1 MSNINWDEAPEWA
14 NTALTT
20 SNNWQGKETDAGNVE
35 FAIREGSDYW
45 SDKSKEMTFTIS
57 DEWWR
62 VVEYRPQNIQLT
74 SIKDIFS
81 QIQKATNNKYEREL
95 TDRYSNTCRVDVYDV
110 LLAFEVTCP
119 AIQHAIKKLLC
130 TGIRGHKDSS
140 QDLLEAKESITR
152 AIELA
157 TKS

>member
-1 MSNINWDEAPEWA
+1 MSDINWDEAPEWA
-14 NTALTT
+14 SCAVKNKITGIVQFANKT
-20 SNNWQGKETDAGNVE
+20 SNGYFRANENCSQFIMGDNAWSVIESRPANEDA
-35 FAIREGSDYW
+35 
-45 SDKSKEMTFTIS
+45 T
-57 DEWWR
+57 
-62 VVEYRPQNIQLT
+62 LT

-81 QIQKATNNKYEREL
+81 QIQNATNNKYEREL
-95 TDRYSNTCRVDVYDV
+95 TDRYSNTCHVDVYDV

-130 TGIRGHKDSS
+130 TGIRGHKDSA

>member
-20 SNNWQGKETDAGNVE
+20 SNNWRGKETDAGNVE

-57 DEWWR
+57 DDYWR

-81 QIQKATNNKYEREL
+81 QIQNSTNNKYEREL
-95 TDRYSNTCRVDVYDV
+95 TDRYSNTCHVDVYDV

-130 TGIRGHKDSS
+130 TGIRGHKDSA